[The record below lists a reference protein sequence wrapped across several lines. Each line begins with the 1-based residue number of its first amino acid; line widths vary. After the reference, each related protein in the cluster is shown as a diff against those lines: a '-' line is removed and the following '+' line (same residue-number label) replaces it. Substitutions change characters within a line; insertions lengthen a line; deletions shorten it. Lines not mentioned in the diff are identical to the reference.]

1 MTRPPTR
8 VLFDLDGTL
17 ADTAPDLHH
26 ALNLVLA
33 EQGRPPLP
41 LGRVRPAASHGALA
55 MLRVGF
61 PDAQDDSLRPL
72 RDRFIDHYR
81 ANLDRQ
87 TTLFPGTL
95 NLLAGLE
102 TRGIVWG
109 IVTNKLADLTEPLLR
124 ALGLLQ
130 RAACVVSGDTT
141 AHAKPHPAPLLRA
154 CEMLGCEPADAIYV
168 GDSSRDVEAARRA
181 GMRVV
186 VAGYGYMDG
195 ADTAKQWAADHIIG
209 EPMELLAW
217 DGLDAGRI

>member
-1 MTRPPTR
+1 MTRAPTH

-17 ADTAPDLHH
+17 ADTAPDLQH

-33 EQGRPPLP
+33 EQGRAPLP
-41 LGRVRPAASHGALA
+41 LGLVRPAASHGAMA
-55 MLRVGF
+55 MLRLAW
-61 PDAQDDSLRPL
+61 PDAGEETLLPL
-72 RDRFIDHYR
+72 RSRFIDQYR

-102 TRGIVWG
+102 ARGIVWG
-109 IVTNKLADLTEPLLR
+109 IVTNKLADLTEPLLH

-154 CEMLGCEPADAIYV
+154 CEILGCDPADAIYV
-168 GDSSRDVEAARRA
+168 GDSLKDVEAARRA

-195 ADTAKQWAADHIIG
+195 VDAVNQWAPDHVID
-209 EPMELLAW
+209 EPTELLDWA
-217 DGLDAGRI
+217 GLGAGNT